1 MKKLNILF
9 SSHNKNK
16 DMIEINTNEESIE
29 CRILNISSFYT
40 ITTCMK
46 KLKNILQSYDCS
58 NYNISFELKSSD
70 THDKILIELH
80 DILYSYTNYPT
91 IKLNNVSKSMS
102 FMFNELKIYKDV
114 VMDPN
119 KNPDTYLK
127 YILSRI
133 PKQYKANVFKISKDK
148 NYTPTKMFPLTKSV
162 GMGSSYNSYFVHIQP
177 KKYNSK
183 NKNVYLIG
191 KAVTFDGGGLNLKGH
206 GSHIEDM
213 KVDMTGSAII
223 TSVLNLLSFNKDDN
237 KYNIHLIIP
246 IVENMI
252 NNTATRPGMVVRSM
266 NNRMVE
272 IVNTDAEG
280 RLCLADGLEYI
291 NMKLIDHSKKNIII
305 DIATLTGNTQYIT
318 NGVSCIVM
326 GNDISSNH
334 INKMISTGEKVGEY
348 VDTLKLRPEYLDYL
362 ISPVGDI
369 MNIASSDVK
378 CGCIEGGA
386 FLNYF
391 ADPTIPW
398 IHMDVASNTFINRH
412 PTSYGINLLYSFIKL
427 F

>member
-1 MKKLNILF
+1 MKEINILF
-9 SSHNKNK
+9 LSHNK
-16 DMIEINTNEESIE
+16 DMIEINGDTIKIK
-29 CRILNISSFYT
+29 ILGVKSFYT
-40 ITTCMK
+40 ITNCMK
-46 KLKNILQSYDCS
+46 KLKNILQSYECKQ
-58 NYNISFELKSSD
+58 YNITFDSTPSQPLEQS
-70 THDKILIELH
+70 KILTELH
-80 DILYSYTNYPT
+80 DILYSYTHNPT
-91 IKLNNVSKSMS
+91 IKLSNVSKSMVT
-102 FMFNELKIYKDV
+102 MFDELKLYKDV

-133 PKQYKANVFKISKDK
+133 PKGYKTDVFKISKDK
-148 NYTPTKMFPLTKSV
+148 TYSPTKMFPLTKSV
-162 GMGSSYNSYFVHIQP
+162 GMGSSYNSYFVHIKP
-177 KKYNSK
+177 KSINSK

-223 TSVLNLLSFNKDDN
+223 MSVLNLLSANKEDS
-237 KYNIHLIIP
+237 KYNVHLIIP

-291 NMKLIDHSKKNIII
+291 NMKLIDHKKDNIII
-305 DIATLTGNTQYIT
+305 DIATLTGNTDYIS
-318 NGVSCIVM
+318 NGISCIVM

-334 INKMISTGEKVGEY
+334 ISQMISTGEKVGEY

-369 MNIASSDVK
+369 MNVAGPEVK
-378 CGCIEGGA
+378 CGCIEGGT

-391 ADPTIPW
+391 ADPAIPW
-398 IHMDVASNTFINRH
+398 IHMDVASNTFINRQ
-412 PTSYGINLLYSFIKL
+412 PTSYGINLLYNFIKL
-427 F
+427 L